1 MKSWYLI
8 QTKPRQEHT
17 ARHNLE
23 KQGFSVYLP
32 MAYIRRRRHGKSYT
46 GPGPMF
52 PRYLFIHLGSGTDD
66 WGPIRST
73 IGVAKL
79 VRFGQLPA
87 RVPDRLISVLKDR
100 EDERGILA
108 MPDRTFQPGD
118 RVRIAEGPFEG
129 YEAVIHAKT
138 AKERTILLL
147 KVLETHVKLELE
159 TGHLEALTD

>member
-8 QTKPRQEHT
+8 QTKPRQET
-17 ARHNLE
+17 QAKYNLD
-23 KQGFSVYLP
+23 KQGYTVYLP
-32 MAYIRRRRHGKSYT
+32 MTYIRRRKHGKSYT

-52 PRYLFIHLGSGTDD
+52 PLYLFIHLGSGTDD

-73 IGVAKL
+73 IGVARL

-87 RVPDRLISVLKDR
+87 RVPDRLITALKERD
-100 EDERGILA
+100 DHRGIQVL
-108 MPDRTFQPGD
+108 PDRTFQPGD
-118 RVRIAEGPFEG
+118 RVRIAEGLFEG

-138 AKERTILLL
+138 AKERTVLLL
-147 KVLETHVKLELE
+147 KVLENHVKVELE